1 MIPRRTFV
9 TGMAATMLTRP
20 RAASAQQ
27 TPRHVRVGV
36 LAAPAAASF
45 ARRTDA
51 LRAGLHEFGYVEGK
65 NLHIEFRSADGQYDR
80 LAGLATELIRA
91 KVDVI
96 VTAGTPA
103 IRAAKQA
110 TQTVPI
116 VIAAVGDAVAGGL
129 VESLAKPGGNITGA
143 TYFAPELAAKQLE
156 ILKQIVPHTTRV
168 AVVMNPDNPAMR
180 STLPAVEAAGR
191 GLNLELEQIAV
202 RHPGDFDAVYETITR
217 RSLKAALIIDDPI
230 TIYNAKAIADLAVR
244 HRLATVGFVEYAQ
257 AGGLMGYGV
266 DLNAM
271 WRRAAYFVDR
281 IVRGANAGEIPMER
295 AMKFD
300 LIINRKTARAI
311 GVTIEPSMLLRAERV
326 IE

>member
-1 MIPRRTFV
+1 V
-9 TGMAATMLTRP
+9 AGMVAAVLARP
-20 RAASAQQ
+20 RPASAQQ
-27 TPRHVRVGV
+27 TPRHVRIGV
-36 LAAPAAASF
+36 LATPAAANF
-45 ARRTDA
+45 ASRTDA
-51 LRAGLHEFGYVEGK
+51 LRAGLQDFGYVENK
-65 NLHIEFRSADGQYDR
+65 NVRIEFRSADGPYAR

-91 KVDVI
+91 NVDVI

-110 TQTVPI
+110 TRAVPM

-129 VESLAKPGGNITGA
+129 VDSLAKPGGNITGA

-156 ILKQIVPHTTRV
+156 ILKQAVPHTTRV

-180 STLPAVEAAGR
+180 ATLAAVEAAGTT
-191 GLNLELEQIAV
+191 LHLKVEQIAV
-202 RHPGDFDAVYETITR
+202 RKPGDFDAAYGMITR
-217 RSLKAALIIDDPI
+217 RSLATALIIDDPI
-230 TIYNAKAIADLAVR
+230 TIYNVKALADLALR

-257 AGGLMGYGV
+257 AGGLVGYGV

-281 IVRGANAGEIPMER
+281 IVRGGNAGEIPMER
-295 AMKFD
+295 PVKFD
-300 LIINRKTARAI
+300 LVINRKTAI
-311 GVTIEPSMLLRAERV
+311 TLGLIIEPSMLLRAERV